1 MLGRNRTV
9 REKLDFL
16 HNLVLQ
22 SRPMKKVEMNEETL
36 KHAVIVISRAL
47 EINGIPKLEGC
58 FAMKLLL
65 EEIQEKEGIIFG
77 IDKNIQ

>member
-1 MLGRNRTV
+1 
-9 REKLDFL
+9 
-16 HNLVLQ
+16 
-22 SRPMKKVEMNEETL
+22 MNKETL